1 MRGAALAFFLLAIP
15 AVAAAELPRRPSDTA
30 AAWASL
36 QTARLDVALTSS
48 EAAAFAGS
56 AAWLFVLAGQER
68 RDDCSSGGLC
78 LDFSSAYA
86 GVAAAM
92 TIGMVG
98 STAML
103 VRSSLELRW
112 RKAGT
117 ADRRRSARFNRGM
130 ISYDAIMTPAYLGL
144 GAAITTN
151 LAMDGAAGAGYASLT
166 ATASGLMAALH
177 IWSIV
182 RNARELK
189 RRSASERGTSDRRAS
204 HIELTGGGLRW

>member
-1 MRGAALAFFLLAIP
+1 MRGAALTLLLLAIP
-15 AVAAAELPRRPSDTA
+15 AVAAAELPNHRSNA
-30 AAWASL
+30 AESSTTL
-36 QTARLDVALTSS
+36 RTARLDVGLTAS
-48 EAAAFAGS
+48 EAAVFAGS
-56 AAWLFVLAGQER
+56 AAWLFVLSAQER

-117 ADRRRSARFNRGM
+117 ADPRRSARFNRGM
-130 ISYDAIMTPAYLGL
+130 ISYDAIMTPVYLGL
-144 GAAITTN
+144 GAAITTS

-177 IWSIV
+177 LWSIV

-189 RRSASERGTSDRRAS
+189 RRSGSGRGTSDRSARR
-204 HIELTGGGLRW
+204 IELTGGGLRW

>member
-1 MRGAALAFFLLAIP
+1 MRGAALTLLLLTLP
-15 AVAAAELPRRPSDTA
+15 AVAAAELPNHESDA
-30 AAWASL
+30 AVSSTTL
-36 QTARLDVALTSS
+36 QTARLDVGLTSS

-56 AAWLFVLAGQER
+56 AAWLFVLTAQER
-68 RDDCSSGGLC
+68 RDDCSSSGLC
-78 LDFSSAYA
+78 LDFSPAYA
-86 GVAAAM
+86 GAAAAM

-112 RKAGT
+112 RKAGA
-117 ADRRRSARFNRGM
+117 ADPRRSARFNRGM

-144 GAAITTN
+144 GAAFTTN
-151 LAMDGAAGAGYASLT
+151 LAMEGAAGAGYASLT
-166 ATASGLMAALH
+166 ATTSGLMAALH

-189 RRSASERGTSDRRAS
+189 RRSASEQHATGRPSRR
-204 HIELTGGGLRW
+204 IELTGGGLRW